1 MSISIIIPSTGE
13 RTTILLETL
22 EAALR
27 AVEPVEAEIIVIKK
41 KEKLVPFSHP
51 KLRLVDVD
59 FNNVSASRNLG
70 AKLAKYELLF
80 FIDDD
85 INITTDNLRRL
96 IEFES
101 LIATPYVVSAIWR
114 HSSHVQELR
123 QDTFLGQMLA
133 TYFPDDSF
141 KMRYLNVAEQNDWQ
155 DDTYFKSG
163 MKAVF
168 WELCFSMRR
177 SDYLRIGG
185 MNEHYNFGN
194 EGVDFLKR
202 LLAAGMSYY
211 VDATNIVSHNEWDK
225 FNDWRVPEKRW
236 QVEAQL
242 INDEKGF
249 IAPTYK
255 NYLYK
260 LVYGIVAYLFKPLLQ
275 KLLHSRDVRKSM
287 IRFYFKLFDIYLTS
301 IYWHQINWKTLIRL
315 QQNEHRVK
323 TEGI

>member
-1 MSISIIIPSTGE
+1 MPISIIIPSTGE
-13 RTTILLETL
+13 RTIILLETL

-27 AVEPVEAEIIVIKK
+27 AVESIEAEIIVIKN
-41 KEKLVPFSHP
+41 KEKSVPMAHP

-59 FNNVSASRNLG
+59 FNNVSTSRNLG

-85 INITTDNLRRL
+85 ILITTDNLL
-96 IEFES
+96 Q
-101 LIATPYVVSAIWR
+101 LIAVEGSQPTPYVVSAIWL
-114 HSSHVQELR
+114 HSPHVQELR
-123 QDTFLGQMLA
+123 KSTFLGQMLA
-133 TYFPDDSF
+133 AYFPNDSF
-141 KMRYLNVAEQNDWQ
+141 KMRYQKVAPEDDWQ
-155 DDTYFKSG
+155 DDAYFKSA

-202 LLAAGMSYY
+202 ALAAGITYY
-211 VDATNIVSHNEWDK
+211 VDSRNVVSHNEWDK

-249 IAPTYK
+249 IASTYR
-255 NYLYK
+255 NYAYK
-260 LVYGIVAYLFKPLLQ
+260 LAYGVVAYAFRPLLQ
-275 KLLHSRDVRKSM
+275 RFLHSMSVRKSM
-287 IRFYFKLFDIYLTS
+287 IRVYFKLFDVYLTS
-301 IYWHQINWKTLIRL
+301 IYWHQISWATLGRL
-315 QQNEHRVK
+315 QKSVA
-323 TEGI
+323 